1 MAAETAV
8 AGRAG
13 ARAWSLARAVPIWA
27 WLAGLVVVS
36 TGIRYAFTRHAVAP
50 WIMVDELIY
59 SELAKSFAAGGHF
72 LVRDHS
78 TGSYGYV
85 YPILISPAWAAFRS
99 VPDAYAAAKGINS
112 LVMSLA
118 AVPAYFLARRVL
130 GKWPS
135 LAAAALAVAIPSM
148 VYTGTLMTENAF
160 YPIFLTAV
168 LAFVVWLDHPLD
180 PGRPLW
186 SRATLGFAGRSALLV
201 FLCLLAFLTRA
212 QAIIFL
218 PAVLTAPFLVYGRE
232 GYRRYRLIY
241 WLAAAGVAVVVVVQE
256 LRGRPV
262 FGIFGAYQVASTS
275 HYSVGEVTKWFLY
288 HVSEL
293 DLSLGVLPFAALL
306 VLALGLRGLPRPEK
320 VFVAAT
326 AAVSFWLVLE
336 VAAFASEQS
345 LRVEERNMFYVAP
358 LFLIA
363 LLVWIER
370 GLPRGTVWATA
381 GIIVAAALPG
391 ALPYSSFIGLNAIS
405 DTIALLPL
413 GWLVEQ
419 GLGLD
424 DVGLVVVFVC
434 AAAGLLF
441 LFVPRRYAL
450 VLPVLVLVYF
460 AVSQASIDAKHR
472 HQSLESLF
480 GGIVNPHRDWIDR
493 AVGSGAK
500 VAVVWTGHTDKFTI
514 WENEFFNRSL
524 GAIYATGEP
533 LPGDLAETPV
543 TVSRSTGDLLAPGG
557 GQVPARYA
565 LADSSLALEGTVI
578 ARDIRKGMD
587 LYRLNGTLRQVA
599 RVVGVYADAWSGR
612 EVTYA
617 RVDCTGGSL
626 LVTLQSDPNLFHRPN
641 LVVAAEGGVPVA
653 SAVVPAVGKAVL
665 TVPLHAVADR
675 CVVRFRVA
683 HTAVPAVVLGGSNT
697 DTRVLGTHFTG
708 FTYRSS

>member
-1 MAAETAV
+1 LAVETAV

-13 ARAWSLARAVPIWA
+13 ARAWTFARAVPIWA
-27 WLAGLVVVS
+27 WLVGLVALS
-36 TGIRYAFTRHAVAP
+36 TAIRYVFTRHAVAP

-59 SELAKSFAAGGHF
+59 SELAKSFAASGHF
-72 LVRDHS
+72 LVRDHT

-85 YPILISPAWAAFRS
+85 YPVLISPAWAVFKS

-130 GKWPS
+130 GSWLS
-135 LAAAALAVAIPSM
+135 LAAAALAVAIPSL
-148 VYTGTLMTENAF
+148 VYTSTLMTENAF

-168 LAFVVWLDHPLD
+168 LVFIVWLD
-180 PGRPLW
+180 RPTQVNT
-186 SRATLGFAGRSALLV
+186 AVLV
-201 FLCLLAFLTRA
+201 ALCLIAYLTRA
-212 QAIIFL
+212 QAVALL
-218 PAVLTAPFLVYGRE
+218 PAVLTAPILVAGRE
-232 GYRRYRLIY
+232 AFRRYQQMY
-241 WLAAAGVAVVVVVQE
+241 VFVVVGALTVVVEQVA
-256 LRGRPV
+256 RGRSV

-275 HYSVGEVTKWFLY
+275 HYSVGEVTRWFLY

-306 VLALGLRGLPRPEK
+306 VLALGLRSLPRPEK

-326 AAVSFWLVLE
+326 VATSFWLVLE

-345 LRVEERNMFYVAP
+345 FRVEERNMFYVAP

-391 ALPYSSFIGLNAIS
+391 ALPYSSLIGLNAIS
-405 DTIALLPL
+405 DTIALIPL

-424 DVGLVVVFVC
+424 DVGLVVVFAC
-434 AAAGLLF
+434 AAVGLLF

-450 VLPVLVLVYF
+450 VLPVLVLVYC
-460 AVSQASIDAKHR
+460 AVSQASIEAKQS

-480 GGIVNPHRDWIDR
+480 GGIVNPNRDWIDR
-493 AVGSGAK
+493 AVGSTAN

-514 WENEFFNRSL
+514 WENEFFNRSV
-524 GAIYATGEP
+524 GTIYSTGLP

-543 TVSRSTGDLLAPGG
+543 TVSRTTGDLLAAGG
-557 GQVPARYA
+557 RQIHARYA
-565 LADSSLALEGTVI
+565 LADSSLSLEGTVI
-578 ARDIRKGMD
+578 TRDVRKGMD
-587 LYRLNGTLRQVA
+587 LYRLNGPLRQVA
-599 RVVGVYADAWSGR
+599 TVTGVYADAWSGR
-612 EVTYA
+612 EVTYS
-617 RVDCTGGSL
+617 RVDCAGGTVS
-626 LVTLQSDPNLFHRPN
+626 VVLQGDPNLFRRPN
-641 LVVAAEGGVPVA
+641 SVVAEEGGAVVA
-653 SAVVPAVGKAVL
+653 SAAVPVIGNSVL
-665 TVPLHAVADR
+665 RVPLHPVARR
-675 CVVRFRVA
+675 CTVRFRVG
-683 HTAVPAVVLGGSNT
+683 HVAVPAVALGGTNT

-708 FTYRSS
+708 FTYRPS